1 MRPDATSSQAEA
13 VAAHARLV
21 RALCDP
27 ACFPDP
33 VARVEA
39 IETHISSVLLTGAFA
54 YKLKKPLDLGFLDFT
69 TLEKRRFCCEEE
81 VRLNRRTAPS
91 IYLDVVPVTGTL
103 ARPKIG
109 GAGPVLDYAVR
120 MRQFGADQT
129 FDALLARGE
138 LTGERIDQLAA
149 CVAAFHATIAV
160 AEASHPFGTPERV
173 WRAARENFLQIEPFV
188 EAAALR
194 ESLAGLRA
202 WSEAE
207 FARLR
212 PVLEARRAD
221 GFVRECHGDLHL
233 RNVALIDGQ
242 PVPFDCIEFNADL
255 RWIDV
260 ASEIAF
266 AVMDLLAHGASPL
279 AWRFLNAYLEAT
291 GDYACLQA
299 LRFYLAYRSMVRAKV
314 AAIRSRQADA
324 TAAERAHAAGE
335 LEHYVALAATP
346 GKPAMPALIVMTG
359 LSGSGKTR
367 LAGSLAQQL
376 GAIRIRSDVER
387 KRLHGVAAQART
399 GAGIETGLYASEAS
413 AKTYARL
420 AELARA
426 VLASGFPVIADAAFL
441 RRADRDALRSIA
453 RRANARFVL
462 VACEAPLEVLRQ
474 RIAARERGGNDA
486 SEATVA
492 VLERQIA
499 TREPLAPEELAE
511 AIVCDASRPD
521 ASQAAAKKIAGQLAP
536 GVLP

>member
-1 MRPDATSSQAEA
+1 M
-13 VAAHARLV
+13 
-21 RALCDP
+21 
-27 ACFPDP
+27 
-33 VARVEA
+33 
-39 IETHISSVLLTGAFA
+39 LLTGEFA

-69 TLEKRRFCCEEE
+69 TLEKRRFFGAEE

-91 IYLDVVPVTGTL
+91 IYRDVVPVTGTL

-109 GAGPVLDYAVR
+109 GTGPVLDYAVR

-129 FDALLARGE
+129 LDALLARGE

-149 CVAAFHATIAV
+149 CVAAFHANIAV
-160 AEASHPFGTPERV
+160 ADASQPFGTPQLV

-188 EAAALR
+188 DAAALR
-194 ESLAGLRA
+194 ESLARLRA
-202 WSEAE
+202 WSESE

-212 PVLEARRAD
+212 PVLEARHAD

-242 PVPFDCIEFNADL
+242 PVPFDCIEFNAEL

-291 GDYACLQA
+291 GDYACLHV

-324 TAAERAHAAGE
+324 TEAERAHAASE
-335 LEHYVALAATP
+335 LEHYVGLAAAP
-346 GKPAMPALIVMTG
+346 GKPATPALIVMTG
-359 LSGSGKTR
+359 LSGSGKTM
-367 LAGSLAQQL
+367 LAGSLARAL

-387 KRLHGVAAQART
+387 KRLYGLAAQSRT

-426 VLASGFPVIADAAFL
+426 LLPAGFPVIADAAFL
-441 RRADRDALRSIA
+441 RRADRDVLRRVA
-453 RRANARFVL
+453 REANAHFL
-462 VACEAPLEVLRQ
+462 MVACEAPLDALRE
-474 RIAARERGGNDA
+474 RIAARERAAADA

-499 TREPLAPEELAE
+499 TREPLAGEELAE
-511 AIVCDASRPD
+511 AIVCDTSDP
-521 ASQAAAKKIAGQLAP
+521 QAGERAATRIAAQTALRLNWPRRGPHA
-536 GVLP
+536 GR